1 MKKPTMLYASP
12 FWPVKSGISNYSSHL
27 LQALKK
33 YFTITLLTDGYG
45 PEDER
50 CKEFPVI
57 RYKKGEVYEGQDVI
71 LYNIGNQPDYH
82 SYMLDAMEN
91 NPGYIILHDF
101 SLYYL
106 TVGVAQ
112 RNDRV
117 FSEIYKHA
125 GIDGIQLVKDSL
137 REKPEWDLLLHKALA
152 DKLPMNRGVLES
164 AKGILVH
171 SHYAERCIREMG
183 VQTDICCVNHLMT
196 DMPVGN
202 MSPAKIKKTA
212 KEKWDI
218 PEDAFV
224 LVAAGFIGTTKQNV
238 LTCKAVGIYNASH
251 KNKIYYLMAG
261 DGPDADPYLD
271 TYIKKTGFLPDDLY
285 TAAIRRADVIMN
297 LRYPT
302 NGETSGTMIQGMQL
316 GKPCVT
322 TAIGWFDEL
331 PDDAVIKLSPAIT
344 AEELAA
350 RLDRLDMKA
359 LGKMGARARE
369 YIRREYDPDKIA
381 RQIKAF
387 LTGR

>member
-12 FWPVKSGISNYSSHL
+12 FWPMKSGISNYSSHL

-33 YFTITLLTDGYG
+33 YFTITLLTDGYEL
-45 PEDER
+45 EDER

-57 RYKKGEVYEGQDVI
+57 RYKKGEVYKGQDVV
-71 LYNIGNQPDYH
+71 LYNIGNQPDFH
-82 SYMLDAMEN
+82 SYMLDAMEY
-91 NPGYIILHDF
+91 NPGYVILHDF

-106 TVGVAQ
+106 TIGVAQ

-117 FSEIYKHA
+117 FSEIYQHT
-125 GIDGIQLVKDSL
+125 GIDGIQMVKDSL
-137 REKPEWDLLLHKALA
+137 RKKPEWNLLLHKDLA
-152 DKLPMNRGVLES
+152 DKLPMNRGVLERT
-164 AKGILVH
+164 KGILVH
-171 SHYAERCIREMG
+171 SHYAEQSIRKMG

-202 MSPAKIKKTA
+202 ISPANIKKMA
-212 KEKWDI
+212 KDEWDV

-238 LTCKAVGIYNASH
+238 LTCKAVEIYNASH
-251 KNKIYYLMAG
+251 KDKIYYLMAG
-261 DGPDADPYLD
+261 EGPDADPYLG
-271 TYIKKTGFLPDDLY
+271 TYCKKTGFLPDDLY
-285 TAAIRRADVIMN
+285 TVAIRRADVIMN

-331 PDDAVIKLSPAIT
+331 PDDAVIKLPPTIT

-350 RLDRLDMKA
+350 RFDRWDIKSLEK
-359 LGKMGARARE
+359 LGARAKE

-381 RQIKAF
+381 RQMKVF
-387 LTGR
+387 LTGA